1 MKKYTP
7 LSRGVF
13 FIANKSKNGYNHSQR
28 GDIMIV
34 KQDLTVDADGNV
46 RLRNVCNAQSSLDLA
61 RMARENNPDGWFGDK
76 NGECRLLGYIPEEMF
91 SFNPWLMQAKKAERE
106 GDMGKKEYYIS
117 KFFELFPAFAGNKKT
132 KYWRGH
138 RAVLL

>member
-1 MKKYTP
+1 MKFPDTA
-7 LSRGVF
+7 LEMGQGVL
-13 FIANKSKNGYNHSQR
+13 YNCELLASVTLPS
-28 GDIMIV
+28 G
-34 KQDLTVDADGNV
+34 LT
-46 RLRNVCNAQSSLDLA
+46 
-61 RMARENNPDGWFGDK
+61 E
-76 NGECRLLGYIPEEMF
+76 IPEEMF
-91 SFNPWLMQAKKAERE
+91 SFNPWLMLAKKAERE

>member
-1 MKKYTP
+1 MVNVDCLDIFRKK
-7 LSRGVF
+7 
-13 FIANKSKNGYNHSQR
+13 
-28 GDIMIV
+28 
-34 KQDLTVDADGNV
+34 
-46 RLRNVCNAQSSLDLA
+46 C
-61 RMARENNPDGWFGDK
+61 
-76 NGECRLLGYIPEEMF
+76 